1 MGIYSTDDYG
11 TQTRGPKIGSK
22 HYHWLTENASS
33 MFCTG
38 LTQDYGRQVG
48 AFTGTFHSL
57 NTVYNSPVIGSP

>member
-1 MGIYSTDDYG
+1 MDIYSTEDYRIAG
-11 TQTRGPKIGSK
+11 QTLRIGSK
-22 HYHWLTENASS
+22 YYHWLTENASS

-48 AFTGTFHSL
+48 VFTGTFHSL